1 MKNFKYNLKIIFNL
15 MNKWLFRFF
24 ILIQVFQSMK
34 CDIRTLSFDPSMKM
48 ILFKDTCIYV
58 TENSNAIYKIKIND
72 NSPTNFTTI
81 TNIKN
86 KTLIQLDDKE
96 EFIIFGY
103 NSNQLLYYKFNI
115 NNPPSSGQ
123 SYNTINI
130 KIENSIGNYTIKHI
144 NENRF
149 LLFYVSSEEFFIYS
163 FYLNNSTIQSQKNL
177 KFEKE
182 NEFNLNTMDCD
193 SFDGEHIFCVYSM
206 IKKKEYGNTKVFYET
221 IAYYSF
227 ENITTDKLGN
237 HELIRNIAGPSL
249 LKLKNNNQQKF
260 LICYYD
266 SIVYVD
272 VQKNHQIYCQYFT
285 VDGNEILREQ
295 IYNIATISSSY
306 SLIFY
311 FNFIFQKV
319 VQIIKY
325 KYDLY
330 ILVKVKNGNNMASL
344 LYVSSLDLKLIIP
357 YYLGNS
363 LSETKDIFVSSQYIL
378 FLIENT
384 NIKIDYS
391 KFEIQ
396 CLQNTL
402 FDLTINETLN
412 LSMIAENVKNST
424 IDFIYTSFDLEP
436 LTNIIINKYRNMGGL
451 LNNYFIKN
459 YNYIYSNISLVRN
472 NDLKIT
478 YNYYIYLSDDNSGTD
493 SGYTTYSNFCL
504 LKVLNCYKSCLTCDE
519 NIIGTEEL
527 NQCKSCKS
535 GYNIFNFE
543 IEGKNFNC
551 YNSSDTKI
559 QNYYFLDP
567 NDKKYYRC
575 DESCM
580 SCKNYTTCTE
590 CNTGYYKKEDKD
602 KDTDLCYK
610 ETPEGYYIYNNGFIT
625 NYQKCYDT
633 CKKCYGK
640 GNEAFNNCIECK
652 EGLVNYPYDNT
663 RCTKNIT
670 TCEKY
675 WKINKNNNIECI
687 DECED
692 YIIHEGDN
700 KNQCVQNCQSYINPF
715 GSGKNQPLLFYS
727 CGNNPKY
734 CITYNY
740 CKLKRLE
747 NNLTTCIQGDEC
759 FNMSDFTPVTE
770 APAIPT
776 TIPKP
781 IITTIIITEEPK
793 KEKPEPITERATVV
807 KYFEYINTSYSQ
819 IAGNFS
825 SIQISRYFMELHLEK
840 ESHSDVYLE
849 GFDFITVNKYYDFI
863 ITLYPLDKEDYL
875 YKNVLK
881 TNNLCFINFT
891 EFFNEISY
899 TKHKDDNT
907 ILIGLI
913 EFHNDNIPINSINYL
928 FYEYDEKSNDKNKP
942 EEIPKSNLIQN
953 STFNLNVEYPLY
965 NYYNPNISEQYSS
978 NLIETIKNLNL
989 LNQDI
994 DFFNEDNKV
1003 YTDICTP
1010 FTSEEGTDMTIAD
1023 RNEKYLIKI
1032 SLCENGCKRKSL
1044 IDKGPYENPRSVC
1057 ECQYKE
1063 NILKSNDNYTFIFE
1077 KVEGKNISNFNAL
1090 KCANTVFSSKEIKNN
1105 LIFWIFLLLLIILF
1119 ITLLVIIFCSKSSVE
1134 NILKIKKENE
1144 SEENE
1149 ANNSGNNTDKNSEKI
1164 SSVISD
1170 ENLNAKDKKDSS
1182 KNKEI
1187 ITSKISD
1194 ASAPPKKKLKEMFST
1209 KGENNMD
1216 EKTDNN
1222 SFTKPITYFNKFKIN
1237 YKDDGDDLDEIFPDY
1252 NEVLTNN
1259 YYQNKFLKNNYINL
1273 RLKNLKLKKYFA
1285 EHLKQEDYPKHNNTD
1300 TEDNL
1305 EDSNEIKKIIKRKT
1319 IIHRYQTLLP
1329 KADIARNKLKSHYK
1343 DPQFE
1348 TEYDEKTKKN
1358 EKKKSVIFFEESN
1371 IIGDEQIIQN
1381 DEQNIKNSNE
1391 LSEAEDNKNIYIH
1404 KKKKSILSSS
1414 LSNEKK
1420 SIMNSGD
1427 SISKFNS
1434 LDKYF
1439 INSSNIN
1446 NDVKMKYSFCKFYWI
1461 YLNKREF
1468 CLLSIYNLDDNIAS
1482 YIRISTFIF
1491 VLSLLFVINSLFL
1504 TSNQIHERYIY
1515 IKEKGSKNEFS
1526 YIFQKEIGIVF
1537 LLILIY
1543 IIIKMLFIKLIYGL
1557 LFKISYA
1564 AKEDLS
1570 PFYLES
1576 QKDNKSIKRMV
1587 YLKKYRKKALIYIAI
1602 ILALMILLG
1611 YISICYFGI
1620 FKNTK
1625 AAIIIRFF
1633 IAFIFSIIICAILC
1647 LIVVIIFHFSRKS
1660 NNKCL
1665 QITYRI
1671 AKIIY

>member
-1 MKNFKYNLKIIFNL
+1 MDDTTQITDPTEVEKFKPQPEKNTFVK
-15 MNKWLFRFF
+15 
-24 ILIQVFQSMK
+24 
-34 CDIRTLSFDPSMKM
+34 
-48 ILFKDTCIYV
+48 
-58 TENSNAIYKIKIND
+58 
-72 NSPTNFTTI
+72 
-81 TNIKN
+81 
-86 KTLIQLDDKE
+86 
-96 EFIIFGY
+96 
-103 NSNQLLYYKFNI
+103 
-115 NNPPSSGQ
+115 
-123 SYNTINI
+123 
-130 KIENSIGNYTIKHI
+130 
-144 NENRF
+144 
-149 LLFYVSSEEFFIYS
+149 
-163 FYLNNSTIQSQKNL
+163 
-177 KFEKE
+177 
-182 NEFNLNTMDCD
+182 
-193 SFDGEHIFCVYSM
+193 
-206 IKKKEYGNTKVFYET
+206 
-221 IAYYSF
+221 
-227 ENITTDKLGN
+227 
-237 HELIRNIAGPSL
+237 
-249 LKLKNNNQQKF
+249 
-260 LICYYD
+260 
-266 SIVYVD
+266 
-272 VQKNHQIYCQYFT
+272 
-285 VDGNEILREQ
+285 
-295 IYNIATISSSY
+295 
-306 SLIFY
+306 Y
-311 FNFIFQKV
+311 FNFKTNYSEFDNFSEE
-319 VQIIKY
+319 QIEI
-325 KYDLY
+325 Y
-330 ILVKVKNGNNMASL
+330 I
-344 LYVSSLDLKLIIP
+344 
-357 YYLGNS
+357 
-363 LSETKDIFVSSQYIL
+363 SE
-378 FLIENT
+378 
-384 NIKIDYS
+384 
-391 KFEIQ
+391 
-396 CLQNTL
+396 
-402 FDLTINETLN
+402 LN
-412 LSMIAENVKNST
+412 LELNS
-424 IDFIYTSFDLEP
+424 YEYK
-436 LTNIIINKYRNMGGL
+436 NII
-451 LNNYFIKN
+451 
-459 YNYIYSNISLVRN
+459 
-472 NDLKIT
+472 DL
-478 YNYYIYLSDDNSGTD
+478 
-493 SGYTTYSNFCL
+493 
-504 LKVLNCYKSCLTCDE
+504 
-519 NIIGTEEL
+519 
-527 NQCKSCKS
+527 
-535 GYNIFNFE
+535 
-543 IEGKNFNC
+543 
-551 YNSSDTKI
+551 
-559 QNYYFLDP
+559 
-567 NDKKYYRC
+567 
-575 DESCM
+575 
-580 SCKNYTTCTE
+580 
-590 CNTGYYKKEDKD
+590 
-602 KDTDLCYK
+602 
-610 ETPEGYYIYNNGFIT
+610 
-625 NYQKCYDT
+625 
-633 CKKCYGK
+633 
-640 GNEAFNNCIECK
+640 
-652 EGLVNYPYDNT
+652 
-663 RCTKNIT
+663 
-670 TCEKY
+670 
-675 WKINKNNNIECI
+675 
-687 DECED
+687 
-692 YIIHEGDN
+692 
-700 KNQCVQNCQSYINPF
+700 
-715 GSGKNQPLLFYS
+715 
-727 CGNNPKY
+727 
-734 CITYNY
+734 
-740 CKLKRLE
+740 
-747 NNLTTCIQGDEC
+747 
-759 FNMSDFTPVTE
+759 
-770 APAIPT
+770 
-776 TIPKP
+776 
-781 IITTIIITEEPK
+781 
-793 KEKPEPITERATVV
+793 
-807 KYFEYINTSYSQ
+807 
-819 IAGNFS
+819 
-825 SIQISRYFMELHLEK
+825 
-840 ESHSDVYLE
+840 
-849 GFDFITVNKYYDFI
+849 ITVNTYEDFI
-863 ITLYPLDKEDYL
+863 ITIYPLRQEEYL
-875 YKNVLK
+875 YSNVIKL
-881 TNNLCFINFT
+881 NNLCFTNFR
-891 EFFNEISY
+891 EIIDEKKYQKQNDSI
-899 TKHKDDNT
+899 
-907 ILIGLI
+907 ILIALI
-913 EFHNDNIPINSINYL
+913 EFKNINIPINSINY
-928 FYEYDEKSNDKNKP
+928 FFFEYTG
-942 EEIPKSNLIQN
+942 EENNNQHIQIPKSNITNDFSLKIK
-953 STFNLNVEYPLY
+953 TEYPIHDY
-965 NYYNPNISEQYSS
+965 NNPNISERYSS
-978 NLIETIKNLNL
+978 NLISTIKDLNT
-989 LNQDI
+989 LNP
-994 DFFNEDNKV
+994 DFNFVDTKDEF
-1003 YTDICTP
+1003 YSDICIT
-1010 FTSEEGTDMTIAD
+1010 FTSEEDTDMTVYD
-1023 RNEKYLIKI
+1023 RTESKYSKI
-1032 SLCENGCKRKSL
+1032 SLCENGCQFIKL
-1044 IDKGPYENPRSVC
+1044 IDKGKNENPRAEC
-1057 ECQYKE
+1057 ECEIKKYPG
-1063 NILKSNDNYTFIFE
+1063 KSNDNYTFIYE
-1077 KVEGKNISNFNAL
+1077 KIEGQNVSNFKVL
-1090 KCANTVFSSKEIKNN
+1090 TCAKSVFDSKEIGNN
-1105 LIFWIFLLLLIILF
+1105 FIFWIFLLLLIILF

-1170 ENLNAKDKKDSS
+1170 ENLNAKNIKDSS

-1222 SFTKPITYFNKFKIN
+1222 SFTKPITYINKFKIN

-1491 VLSLLFVINSLFL
+1491 VLSLLFGINSLFL